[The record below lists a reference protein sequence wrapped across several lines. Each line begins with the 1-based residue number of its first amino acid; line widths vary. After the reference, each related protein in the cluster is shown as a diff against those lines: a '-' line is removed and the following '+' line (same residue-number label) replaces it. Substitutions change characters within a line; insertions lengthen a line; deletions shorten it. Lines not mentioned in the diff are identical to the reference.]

1 MKIARICC
9 ENGLLL
15 VCKLALERVV
25 CKRIKDVSFLSC
37 RKKPSYLIEGISVR
51 LIVFYGIR
59 IRFQSDGGGCVD
71 HGCLWSGRFLP
82 VEIIRLR
89 RCVWSVWVSGSSRD
103 FFLLLLAHKLPHIAG
118 HDPRCDQGGEKVG
131 SGHGEPNAIELK
143 QMGQQPKHGQ
153 EEDELAGK

>member
-15 VCKLALERVV
+15 VCKLALDRVV
-25 CKRIKDVSFLSC
+25 CMRIKDVSFLSC
-37 RKKPSYLIEGISVR
+37 RKKPSYLIGGISVR

-59 IRFQSDGGGCVD
+59 IRFESDGGGCVD

-89 RCVWSVWVSGSSRD
+89 RCVWSVWVSGSSGD
-103 FFLLLLAHKLPHIAG
+103 FFLLLLAHKLPHVAG
-118 HDPRCDQGGEKVG
+118 HDPSCDQGGEKVG

>member
-15 VCKLALERVV
+15 VCKLDLDRVV
-25 CKRIKDVSFLSC
+25 CMRIKDVSFLSC
-37 RKKPSYLIEGISVR
+37 RKKPSYLIGGISVR

-89 RCVWSVWVSGSSRD
+89 RCVWSVWVSGSSSD
-103 FFLLLLAHKLPHIAG
+103 FFLLLLAHKLPHVAN
-118 HDPRCDQGGEKVG
+118 HNPCRDDGGKQVG
-131 SGHGEPNAIELK
+131 GGHGEPNAVELEK
-143 QMGQQPKHGQ
+143 VGQQPKHGQ